1 MTLRFDLVGVV
12 VASMPASLAFYRLL
26 GLSIPPE
33 WDHERHV
40 EVRLASGLRLAWDTE
55 DVIAS
60 VDPSFDRAAR
70 GGRISLAFDCGIPAK
85 VDQVYAELVAAGYD
99 GHLAPWDA
107 FWGQRYASVR
117 DPDGN
122 SVDLFAALGG

>member
-1 MTLRFDLVGVV
+1 RLNDGSAGAHGHLAEGGGASRRCSAAILNVRFVQDRGVGKANITAMTLRFDLVGVV

-60 VDPSFDRAAR
+60 VDPS
-70 GGRISLAFDCGIPAK
+70 
-85 VDQVYAELVAAGYD
+85 
-99 GHLAPWDA
+99 
-107 FWGQRYASVR
+107 
-117 DPDGN
+117 
-122 SVDLFAALGG
+122 